1 MKIKLVLLTTLFLAF
16 SSIGFAQSNTATN
29 SPGVVVRNL
38 YAAHENQKADPF
50 NQDKNRTL
58 LDKYFTKEFAD
69 LIWKE
74 AVKAFA
80 HGDSAIDFDPLYNAQ
95 DTKITAFKIG
105 KQQYGEG
112 NRQVADVAVT
122 FKNFGQAQT
131 ILFRLE
137 ESAGGV
143 WKISDIHYPS
153 NPADGSSLKDIL
165 ANALKEESADKAAST
180 SQDGKQIRFRP
191 GSSSRS
197 VSGTVAKG
205 GPDFYVVRARG
216 GQKISV
222 RVRGAVSFGVD
233 SPTSGKLTGDDGKT
247 SWSETLPEDGNFR
260 IGVYSKGGVQK
271 YSLTVSIH

>member
-1 MKIKLVLLTTLFLAF
+1 MKIKLILLTTLFLAF
-16 SSIGFAQSNTATN
+16 SSIGFAQSNSA
-29 SPGVVVRNL
+29 PGVVVKDL

-50 NQDKNRTL
+50 NQDKNRAL

-74 AVKAFA
+74 TVTAYA
-80 HGDSAIDFDPLYNAQ
+80 HGDAAIDFDPLYNAQ
-95 DTKITAFKIG
+95 DTKIAAFKIG
-105 KQQYGEG
+105 KADYGEV
-112 NRQVADVAVT
+112 NRKVADVAVT
-122 FKNFGQAQT
+122 FKNFGKAQT

-137 ESAGGV
+137 EVAGVG
-143 WKISDIHYPS
+143 WRISDIHYPS

-165 ANALKEESADKAAST
+165 ANALKEESADSAAST
-180 SQDGKQIRFRP
+180 SQDGTRIRFKH
-191 GSSSRS
+191 GSSSTT

-205 GPDFYVVRARG
+205 GPDFYIVRARG
-216 GQKISV
+216 LQKISIQAQ
-222 RVRGAVSFGVD
+222 GAVTFGVD
-233 SPTSGKLTGDDGKT
+233 SPTSGKLTGDDSKT